1 MGPYQKRLEGLHPDW
16 KRALHIPPK
25 AAQGTA
31 RKLRIRLEAL
41 AVALHR
47 PRNLPTQG
55 FYSLDQMFAE
65 WFERSAE
72 LILQRQYPAIHA
84 AIRSAQDFSRAQGAA
99 DKAHAASPR

>member
-1 MGPYQKRLEGLHPDW
+1 MGPYQRRLEGLRPEW
-16 KRALHIPPK
+16 KHDLHIPPK

-47 PRNLPTQG
+47 PRQPLNL
-55 FYSLDQMFAE
+55 YSLDQLFSE

-72 LILQRQYPAIHA
+72 LILKRKHPTIHA
-84 AIRSAQDFSRAQGAA
+84 AIRAAQDRANAEAA
-99 DKAHAASPR
+99 TPCSHA